1 MLSFK
6 WLWPNSPNFS
16 KISAYLLCKRTI
28 DGHFF
33 GSDKLYQQRKYI
45 FLSGL
50 PLFTA
55 DRTLYKTW
63 YRWQKDS
70 SLGSCIETC
79 HIRNGLT
86 LIRITVRAHL
96 VFLISQADASR
107 LEIWS
112 PSAYRWDARRA
123 GSLWWTVCKGKAPC
137 GPLAVKRDGQ
147 SCFSSQ

>member
-1 MLSFK
+1 MA
-6 WLWPNSPNFS
+6 
-16 KISAYLLCKRTI
+16 I
-28 DGHFF
+28 FF

-112 PSAYRWDARRA
+112 PAAYRGTPEEQAVFDEQ
-123 GSLWWTVCKGKAPC
+123 SVKAKPPV
-137 GPLAVKRDGQ
+137 GHLQ
-147 SCFSSQ
+147 